1 MRLQKLFL
9 TVLVVLPATVLSQQ
23 FYFKCFFHKIA
34 PPDMYFVPGDN
45 LFDNTNSN
53 RIALIKASDTSA
65 YIYPFSKSAQSLCL

>member
-1 MRLQKLFL
+1 
-9 TVLVVLPATVLSQQ
+9 
-23 FYFKCFFHKIA
+23 
-34 PPDMYFVPGDN
+34 MYFVPGDN